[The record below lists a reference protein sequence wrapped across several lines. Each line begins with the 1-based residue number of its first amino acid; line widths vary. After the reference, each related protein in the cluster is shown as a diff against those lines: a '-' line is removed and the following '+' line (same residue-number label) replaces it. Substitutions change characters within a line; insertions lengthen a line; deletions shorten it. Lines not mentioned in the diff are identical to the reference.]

1 MRAKWHRPVEWT
13 FEREAPLLPT
23 WKRNNFIS
31 SRERERDREGWDR
44 DTSTRFLEQ
53 REVGGG
59 GKWYLEVDRK
69 MDSELGKCK
78 TTEGSS

>member
-31 SRERERDREGWDR
+31 SRERERETER
-44 DTSTRFLEQ
+44 
-53 REVGGG
+53 GGIEIRRLVSWNK
-59 GKWYLEVDRK
+59 GKW
-69 MDSELGKCK
+69 
-78 TTEGSS
+78 EGVKSGT